1 MRGIP
6 ALIVRRHCLLVL
18 LGLLLRV
25 QMHPDRE
32 NIFAV
37 GPEER
42 RTMVRKLLVELE
54 RLRPRYDDS
63 SKPAIDKQALLLGAV
78 VSSGYMMKQESPAVS
93 GISPKP
99 NNLGLVVFPWKG
111 RL

>member
-1 MRGIP
+1 
-6 ALIVRRHCLLVL
+6 
-18 LGLLLRV
+18 
-25 QMHPDRE
+25 MHPDRE

-54 RLRPRYDDS
+54 RLWACYDDGS
-63 SKPAIDKQALLLGAV
+63 QRPTDEQALLLGTV

-93 GISPKP
+93 
-99 NNLGLVVFPWKG
+99 
-111 RL
+111 